1 MELQIG
7 DIVRF
12 LNEEGQGEVKSFPD
26 KKHALV
32 LREDGIE
39 VIYLVRYLV
48 PFAAH
53 QEYQLPPLEESKFIK
68 AKLKQDIKKANKP
81 KPVQEKKMEVDLHM
95 YELVKSTKNLT
106 NGEMLQM
113 QLRHFHTKMK
123 EAQAKRLTKIVFIHG
138 VGEGVLRSEI
148 RHELRKYENVEFLD
162 GDYREY
168 GQGATEVRLWY
179 K

>member
-7 DIVRF
+7 DKVSF
-12 LNEEGQGEVKSFPD
+12 LNEEGQGVVKSFPD

-32 LREDGIE
+32 LRDDGIE
-39 VIYLVRYLV
+39 VTYLLRYLV
-48 PFAAH
+48 PYAGH
-53 QEYQLPPLEESKFIK
+53 HDYQLSPAEESKFIK
-68 AKLKQDIKKANKP
+68 AKLKQDIRKAPKP
-81 KPVQEKKMEVDLHM
+81 KVVQEKKMEVDLHM

-106 NGEMLQM
+106 NGEMLQI
-113 QLRHFHTKMK
+113 QLRHFHAKMK
-123 EAQAKRLTKIVFIHG
+123 EAQAKKLTKIVFIHG

>member
-1 MELQIG
+1 
-7 DIVRF
+7 
-12 LNEEGQGEVKSFPD
+12 
-26 KKHALV
+26 
-32 LREDGIE
+32 
-39 VIYLVRYLV
+39 
-48 PFAAH
+48 
-53 QEYQLPPLEESKFIK
+53 
-68 AKLKQDIKKANKP
+68 
-81 KPVQEKKMEVDLHM
+81 
-95 YELVKSTKNLT
+95 
-106 NGEMLQM
+106 
-113 QLRHFHTKMK
+113 MK